1 MIREKERFGKF
12 ILGLS
17 AILAILFVLYV
28 LRAVFIPILLS
39 FFIAYL
45 LNPLIELLER
55 KKIKRTVAVVF
66 ILAILIVAAFFLFSS
81 LLAVIQRE
89 ISIASEKLP
98 AYIANL
104 GNAVLPKLKNMLML
118 KNMPTTIEEFLT
130 QLGNYIKDLSPD
142 VLSMLAGWLSS
153 AFKST
158 LSYVIG
164 LLGFLIIPF
173 YVFYILMDFQKIKTT
188 LWYYIPPRKREWFDM
203 KWDEINYVLSAFLR
217 GQLILAVIMIAL
229 YSISLY
235 LIGVELSLLI
245 GIIAGVAF
253 LIPFMG
259 LIVGILLGGTM
270 AFLQFQDILHPLCVI
285 IAFAVIQIVE
295 AYVITPKIIGRR
307 VGLHPAIT
315 IVSIL
320 VWGELLG
327 LFGILIAVPLTA
339 VLKVFLKSIAD
350 SYRSSALFDV

>member
-1 MIREKERFGKF
+1 MQEKARFAKF
-12 ILGLS
+12 ILGLG
-17 AILAILFVLYV
+17 AILTMLFILYV

-39 FFIAYL
+39 FFMAYL

-55 KKIKRTVAVVF
+55 KKINRTTAVVF
-66 ILAILIVAAFFLFSS
+66 TLAILLVAAFFLFSS

-89 ISIASEKLP
+89 ISIAGEKLP

-104 GNAVLPKLKNMLML
+104 GNTVLPKLKNMLML
-118 KNMPTTIEEFLT
+118 RNMPTTIEEFLS
-130 QLGNYIKDLSPD
+130 QLGNYARGLSPD

-153 AFKST
+153 VFKST

-164 LLGFLIIPF
+164 LLGFLIMPF
-173 YVFYILMDFQKIKTT
+173 YVFYILMDFEKIKTIV
-188 LWYYIPPRKREWFDM
+188 WYYIPPKNRQWVDV
-203 KWDEINYVLSAFLR
+203 KWDEINHVLSAFLR
-217 GQLILAVIMIAL
+217 GQFILAVIMIAL

-235 LIGVELSLLI
+235 LIGVELSFLI

-259 LIVGILLGGTM
+259 LIVGVLLGGTM
-270 AFLQFQDILHPLCVI
+270 AFLQFQDFLHPLYVI

-295 AYVITPKIIGRR
+295 AYVITSKIIGQK
-307 VGLHPAIT
+307 VGLHPVIT

-339 VLKVFLKSIAD
+339 VLKVFFKSIAD
-350 SYRSSALFDV
+350 SYRNSALFDS